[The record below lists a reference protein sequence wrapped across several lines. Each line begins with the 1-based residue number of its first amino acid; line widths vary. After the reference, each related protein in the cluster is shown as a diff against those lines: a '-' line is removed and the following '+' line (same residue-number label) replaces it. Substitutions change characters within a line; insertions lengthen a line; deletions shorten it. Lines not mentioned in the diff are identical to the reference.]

1 MVECELDQVAQKWL
15 SSSQIYE
22 YIVIN
27 INFFSVENHAIIEI
41 LNWAQVSTS
50 SKMVV
55 CELDFSISR
64 ALWSNHCPNF
74 LIQPNHI

>member
-27 INFFSVENHAIIEI
+27 INIFNVENHAIIEI
-41 LNWAQVSTS
+41 IERGSALAQKLLCASWIFPFL
-50 SKMVV
+50 
-55 CELDFSISR
+55 ELCDQITARIS
-64 ALWSNHCPNF
+64 
-74 LIQPNHI
+74 

>member
-27 INFFSVENHAIIEI
+27 INIFNVENHAIIEI
-41 LNWAQVSTS
+41 IERGSVLAQKWLFASWIFLFL
-50 SKMVV
+50 
-55 CELDFSISR
+55 ELCVDQITARIS
-64 ALWSNHCPNF
+64 
-74 LIQPNHI
+74 

>member
-27 INFFSVENHAIIEI
+27 INIFNVENHAIIEI
-41 LNWAQVSTS
+41 IERGSVLAQKWSCAS
-50 SKMVV
+50 WIFLFL
-55 CELDFSISR
+55 ELCG
-64 ALWSNHCPNF
+64 SNHCPNF

>member
-27 INFFSVENHAIIEI
+27 INIFNVENHAIIEI
-41 LNWAQVSTS
+41 IERGSVLAQKWFFASWIFLFLGPCDQITAR
-50 SKMVV
+50 
-55 CELDFSISR
+55 IS
-64 ALWSNHCPNF
+64 
-74 LIQPNHI
+74 